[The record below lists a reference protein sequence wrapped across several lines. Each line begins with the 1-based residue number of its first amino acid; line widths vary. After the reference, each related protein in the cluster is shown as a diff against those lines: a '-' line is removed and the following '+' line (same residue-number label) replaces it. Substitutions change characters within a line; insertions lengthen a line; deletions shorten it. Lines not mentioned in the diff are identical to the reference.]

1 MDVKEERVLGDAVSA
16 HWYYASKARALRQY
30 LRGIPTSKILDI
42 GAGSGVFSKM
52 LIDAGVTSSSWCV
65 DPGYAH
71 EYDQKYGAGL
81 IQFRRKAPSSIVQ
94 DVDLALMMDV
104 LEHVDDDVALLA
116 EYASMLQPGRHVLI
130 TVPAFQALWSA
141 HDVFLEHRRR
151 YSLRQLEDV
160 VRSAGLH
167 LKHASYFFALILPIA
182 AAARLKD
189 RKRMDAQQ
197 IEPRSSLRPHGA
209 FVNTALMLVNALEL
223 PLLRLNRLGGLS
235 IFCMAEIPAAY
246 R

>member
-1 MDVKEERVLGDAVSA
+1 
-16 HWYYASKARALRQY
+16 
-30 LRGIPTSKILDI
+30 
-42 GAGSGVFSKM
+42 
-52 LIDAGVTSSSWCV
+52 
-65 DPGYAH
+65 
-71 EYDQKYGAGL
+71 
-81 IQFRRKAPSSIVQ
+81 
-94 DVDLALMMDV
+94 MMDV

-116 EYASMLQPGRHVLI
+116 EYASLLQPGRHVLI

-141 HDVFLEHRRR
+141 HDVFLEHCRR

-167 LKHASYFFALILPIA
+167 PKRASYFFALILPIA
-182 AAARLKD
+182 VAARLKD

-223 PLLRLNRLGGLS
+223 PLLKLNRLGGLS
-235 IFCMAEIPAAY
+235 IFCIAEIPASY
-246 R
+246 RRKSKSGLTMSKS